1 MENTLLNNLT
11 PTFLNIE
18 IKSFIKTK
26 IKRRERP
33 LIVES
38 SRKFRN
44 TSALLKRLWR
54 ESEGGGAFRRLPYL
68 CLICVLKNPLIF
80 LTNINFETCMY
91 LYLHIYIYI
100 YMYLVFFQYLE
111 KIGCYLNR
119 KLKRLKSTQFSKT
132 TCLRV
137 NMYTSICNPLILK
150 SDLKCSLAN

>member
-1 MENTLLNNLT
+1 MENTVLNNLT

-54 ESEGGGAFRRLPYL
+54 ESERRGGGFPEVALSVLNL
-68 CLICVLKNPLIF
+68 CFKESSYF
-80 LTNINFETCMY
+80 LTNIKFETYMY
-91 LYLHIYIYI
+91 LHLHIYIYI

-137 NMYTSICNPLILK
+137 NMYAIL
-150 SDLKCSLAN
+150 